1 MIYPSKCATPM
12 ITKRTFIQVV
22 TDIVE
27 LRDQCYRFGEAI
39 RPFMFF
45 PDGDGFMMFYS
56 ESPMQSTVWALTEA
70 FEDSEDEIYDL
81 IVRSSTERISECQKE
96 AASLYDALV
105 ADRMRDSDDL
115 GGGHNVELFDYE

>member
-1 MIYPSKCATPM
+1 M

-27 LRDQCYRFGEAI
+27 LRDQCRRFGEAI

-56 ESPMQSTVWALTEA
+56 ESPMQSAVWALTEA
-70 FEDSEDEIYDL
+70 FEDSEEKIYDL
-81 IVRSSTERISECQKE
+81 IERSSTERISECQKE
-96 AASLYDALV
+96 AASLYDVLV

-115 GGGHNVELFDYE
+115 GGGHNNVELFDHE